1 MTQVK
6 GTVEAYLDTYWT
18 QLHELGKERSSR
30 QVKEAMLADI
40 KHQLSAFEQLD
51 SYDGYQM
58 IAEIW
63 ANSLEHDSEFIEQ
76 LGFYQAGRTREPNMV
91 KKGKKKEPVQDG
103 WNGVVVPNSL
113 IASEFYAKELAEIEA
128 FKSRIA
134 EIESEMR
141 ELVENAKVEDSD
153 EYNALFDS
161 LKKNEEGEA
170 QDSFEGKSIKDSLKE
185 AEKGSLEYDL
195 LKKVDDLT
203 KEKSAVN
210 KKIKTKEQE
219 LKEVVAD
226 RILQLTDEEVDQLLY
241 KKWFGSVIE
250 KVEDLVESPLKAE
263 IAVIDELNKR
273 YSETLDILDDEIAK
287 LEKELE
293 AMMKELVVL

>member
-1 MTQVK
+1 M
-6 GTVEAYLDTYWT
+6 
-18 QLHELGKERSSR
+18 R
-30 QVKEAMLADI
+30 
-40 KHQLSAFEQLD
+40 LSNHVLQKLKA
-51 SYDGYQM
+51 
-58 IAEIW
+58 
-63 ANSLEHDSEFIEQ
+63 
-76 LGFYQAGRTREPNMV
+76 
-91 KKGKKKEPVQDG
+91 
-103 WNGVVVPNSL
+103 
-113 IASEFYAKELAEIEA
+113 
-128 FKSRIA
+128 
-134 EIESEMR
+134 
-141 ELVENAKVEDSD
+141 
-153 EYNALFDS
+153 
-161 LKKNEEGEA
+161 KKNEEGEA

-273 YSETLDILDDEIAK
+273 YSETLDTLDDEIAK

>member
-1 MTQVK
+1 MSTM
-6 GTVEAYLDTYWT
+6 
-18 QLHELGKERSSR
+18 H
-30 QVKEAMLADI
+30 
-40 KHQLSAFEQLD
+40 
-51 SYDGYQM
+51 
-58 IAEIW
+58 
-63 ANSLEHDSEFIEQ
+63 SLT
-76 LGFYQAGRTREPNMV
+76 L
-91 KKGKKKEPVQDG
+91 
-103 WNGVVVPNSL
+103 
-113 IASEFYAKELAEIEA
+113 
-128 FKSRIA
+128 
-134 EIESEMR
+134 
-141 ELVENAKVEDSD
+141 
-153 EYNALFDS
+153 

-185 AEKGSLEYDL
+185 AEKGSLEYNL

-219 LKEVVAD
+219 LKEVVAN

-263 IAVIDELNKR
+263 ITVIDELNKR
-273 YSETLDILDDEIAK
+273 YSETLDTLDDEIAK
-287 LEKELE
+287 LEKEFE